1 LWELWDC
8 DNGADTVAI
17 DKSISTAWAYNPNSG
32 SSWGQIKIPFG
43 CGYDPI
49 VNTIG
54 LYGQSNTFGFFEWNV
69 YWDSAYGYAAQTL
82 GAPAGTTPGH
92 FSYNMSNGDGEAMV
106 TLAYHDFTGNETYKI
121 AIAHFG
127 ALILSD
133 PTVGTELAPLARI
146 VNQWCGFGRGD
157 GNNDGIVNLADIVYI
172 ANAINGGPGGVPF
185 AHLLDVNADTFVD
198 AADVQ
203 HMIDFYFNNGACPVG
218 DWVF

>member
-1 LWELWDC
+1 
-8 DNGADTVAI
+8 
-17 DKSISTAWAYNPNSG
+17 
-32 SSWGQIKIPFG
+32 
-43 CGYDPI
+43 
-49 VNTIG
+49 
-54 LYGQSNTFGFFEWNV
+54 
-69 YWDSAYGYAAQTL
+69 
-82 GAPAGTTPGH
+82 
-92 FSYNMSNGDGEAMV
+92 MV